1 MEYDSDHAECVVVV
15 VVVYRYSSSQ
25 SNLLHRYGNSHA
37 IGLRDHTALAS
48 TPPGMPGTHTPN
60 ILVGGTST
68 AISPNIITYFRI

>member
-15 VVVYRYSSSQ
+15 VVVVYRYSSSQ
-25 SNLLHRYGNSHA
+25 SNLPHCYGNSHA
-37 IGLRDHTALAS
+37 IRDHTALAS